1 MFTQPPTHSFLFFQ
15 VYVLRVWI
23 FYFSG
28 NESCGLFKQTM
39 DMSFSGTFYKWTS
52 TYCKAPM
59 QKYHMK
65 AGAVSGWRFCLRAHR
80 LSSSRGGLKSV
91 QFLAETMCCS
101 SAAAALWHFVDEPP
115 PPPET
120 HLSWTALSLWD
131 SRHVTNCTDV
141 LFVYIW
147 TVCLLFIKI
156 LFMLV

>member
-115 PPPET
+115 PPPK
-120 HLSWTALSLWD
+120 LISLGPLSL
-131 SRHVTNCTDV
+131 SE
-141 LFVYIW
+141 
-147 TVCLLFIKI
+147 TVDMWQTVQTFSLFIFE
-156 LFMLV
+156 LCAFCS